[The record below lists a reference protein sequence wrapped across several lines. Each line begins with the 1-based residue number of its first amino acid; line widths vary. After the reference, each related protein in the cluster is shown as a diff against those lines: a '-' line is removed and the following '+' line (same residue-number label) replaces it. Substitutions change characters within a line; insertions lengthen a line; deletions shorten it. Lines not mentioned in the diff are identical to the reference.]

1 VSPHLNNRRFDK
13 SAKFTKETSSVNSGE
28 CYHFTT
34 PELLS
39 MSLGKS
45 IVLSTLTNFSCDP
58 VLVKITSADRARNEI
73 ENIRRLQTKER

>member
-1 VSPHLNNRRFDK
+1 
-13 SAKFTKETSSVNSGE
+13 
-28 CYHFTT
+28 
-34 PELLS
+34 